1 MTKKILLFTT
11 LATLMCGAM
20 HAQQVEWKT
29 IEQAAKTDTKA
40 NAKLYFV
47 DFYTSWCGWCKKMDK
62 DTYEKSVV
70 AAIMNHYYISVHF
83 DAETK
88 NTFSW
93 NGKEYSNTASRR
105 GNPHDFTRAVLGSQ
119 IGYPSVAIFDQ
130 QMNLVQVLS
139 GYQGPDDFIKFI
151 CFFVNDNYKKY
162 SYQKYMEIFDTQI
175 YPEIKKEV
183 GIK

>member
-1 MTKKILLFTT
+1 MKKVLLTLSLV
-11 LATLMCGAM
+11 LATVLA
-20 HAQQVEWKT
+20 ANAQVEWQP
-29 IEQAAKTDTKA
+29 IEKVGVTKLEG
-40 NAKLYFV
+40 NAKMFFI
-47 DFYTSWCGWCKKMDK
+47 DFATDWCGWCKKMDK

-88 NTFSW
+88 NTFLW

-183 GIK
+183 GLK